1 MTKSYRSKI
10 LLGLTIAFGLS
21 ATASAQMMINGAG
34 ATFPYPIYSKWFD
47 EYAKVDPS
55 VRFNYKSIG
64 SGGGQKQILAQTV
77 DFGASDGPMSD
88 ENLAK
93 APGKL
98 LHIPTVAGA
107 DVVAYN
113 LPGNPALKF
122 DADTIAGIFLGQTK
136 KWNDAKITALNAGA
150 KLPDQDI
157 VVVHRSDGSGTT
169 YIWTDYLSKIS
180 PEWKT
185 KVGTNTSVNW
195 PTGIG
200 GKGNEGVAGQIKQ
213 TPGALG
219 YVELIYAIQNKMPY
233 ADVRNSA
240 GSFVKP
246 TIESVTAAMA
256 TAQIPDD
263 FTFSMTNAALPVDTT
278 PVKLAPPS
286 RWGDRV
292 FEWFTL
298 AMALVVVALVFL
310 VGWQLARGSHLAI
323 IRFGFHFLTTST
335 WDPVAE
341 QYGALPFIYGTA
353 VSSLIALIIAVPLSV
368 ATAVFLTEL
377 APLWIRQPLVSLIEM
392 LAAIPSVILGLGGLF
407 VMIPCARAYP
417 FPILKR
423 LFGWTA
429 LFTGRIHGPTM

>member
-1 MTKSYRSKI
+1 MKI
-10 LLGLTIAFGLS
+10 HKLLACLLLTGIA
-21 ATASAQMMINGAG
+21 ATASAQMTINGAG

-47 EYAKVDPS
+47 AYTKVDPS
-55 VRFNYKSIG
+55 VRFNYQSIG

-122 DADTIAGIFLGQTK
+122 DADTIAGIFLGQITK
-136 KWNDAKITALNAGA
+136 WSDPKIAATNPGVS
-150 KLPDQDI
+150 LPDRDI

-180 PEWKT
+180 PEWKS

-219 YVELIYAIQNKMPY
+219 YVELIYAVQNKMPY
-233 ADVRNSA
+233 AEVKNAA
-240 GSFVKP
+240 GNFVKA
-246 TIESVTAAMA
+246 TLESITAALA
-256 TAQIPDD
+256 TAEIPDD
-263 FTFSMTNAALPVDTT
+263 FRFSITNAPGKDAYPICGATWLLVYQQQKDPAKGK
-278 PVKLAPPS
+278 KLVEFLKWAEKD
-286 RWGDRV
+286 G
-292 FEWFTL
+292 EQ
-298 AMALVVVALVFL
+298 MAKDL
-310 VGWQLARGSHLAI
+310 
-323 IRFGFHFLTTST
+323 
-335 WDPVAE
+335 E
-341 QYGALPFIYGTA
+341 Y
-353 VSSLIALIIAVPLSV
+353 
-368 ATAVFLTEL
+368 
-377 APLWIRQPLVSLIEM
+377 APLPENLQQRV
-392 LAAIPSVILGLGGLF
+392 
-407 VMIPCARAYP
+407 
-417 FPILKR
+417 LKR
-423 LFGWTA
+423 
-429 LFTGRIHGPTM
+429 IDEIKY